1 MSSLYEMTAAGVPY
15 AFFFAL
21 AGAARSSCII
31 GLVDRPICLALI
43 AGFITSDW
51 SLALP
56 LGIIFELLWLDALEL
71 GVPPYGNLSFLLLFP
86 LCRFF
91 DLTQPGS
98 LLIPL
103 ILCMLAAYLASFC
116 EQRQRIW
123 QNAMVDKVE
132 IWCEG
137 KRGGTSPGA
146 ALCYSSL
153 RRFFWQIGLYCLC
166 FALIFSLLGILQR
179 HQALPPLQAVT
190 WSALY
195 VAALMGAVLSLRTRQ
210 AYVVLVGCLG
220 MLALLIWV
228 GH

>member
-1 MSSLYEMTAAGVPY
+1 M
-15 AFFFAL
+15 
-21 AGAARSSCII
+21 
-31 GLVDRPICLALI
+31 
-43 AGFITSDW
+43 
-51 SLALP
+51 
-56 LGIIFELLWLDALEL
+56 
-71 GVPPYGNLSFLLLFP
+71 LFP

-220 MLALLIWV
+220 MLSLLIWV